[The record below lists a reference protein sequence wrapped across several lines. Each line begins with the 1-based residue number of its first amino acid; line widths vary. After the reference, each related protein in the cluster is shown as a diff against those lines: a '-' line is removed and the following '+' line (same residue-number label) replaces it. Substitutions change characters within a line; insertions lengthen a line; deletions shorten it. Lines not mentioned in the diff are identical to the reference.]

1 MNPSPKMNDNFFLP
15 ICFAAA
21 AHGALLFGFAK
32 TPRSPAPPAEK
43 PRPTIF
49 VIREAEEPVP
59 EIVDTKSSNTAL
71 RIEPAAPQLPRSA
84 EPLPVDITHRITMKP
99 PAFQRVDASDI
110 HRIVD
115 FAGGPVGKGNKPPFG
130 DVLSSIHLDNTPR
143 TRFQATP
150 TYPFEA
156 KRTGTPGEVHV
167 EFVVDERGR
176 VIDPR
181 VVYSSNRI
189 FDEPTLRAV
198 AKWQF
203 EPGRRNGKTVKFR
216 MTVPVMFNLNEGS

>member
-1 MNPSPKMNDNFFLP
+1 MNDNFFLP

-21 AHGALLFGFAK
+21 AHGALLFGFTK
-32 TPRSPAPPAEK
+32 TPRALAPSAEK
-43 PRPTIF
+43 TETKYF
-49 VIREAEEPVP
+49 ELREAEEPVP
-59 EIVDTKSSNTAL
+59 EIADTKPADAAPRS
-71 RIEPAAPQLPRSA
+71 EPSAPQLPRGP
-84 EPLPVDITHRITMKP
+84 EPLHVDVTSLITMKP

-110 HRIVD
+110 RRIDD
-115 FAGGPVGKGNKPPFG
+115 FTGGPVGKGDKPPLG

-156 KRTGTPGEVHV
+156 RRTGTPGEVHV

>member
-1 MNPSPKMNDNFFLP
+1 MNDNFFLP

-21 AHGALLFGFAK
+21 VHGALLFGFTK

-43 PRPTIF
+43 IITCFFP
-49 VIREAEEPVP
+49 IRQAEEPVP
-59 EIVDTKSSNTAL
+59 EIAETKSTDKTPRN
-71 RIEPAAPQLPRSA
+71 EPAAPQPPRGP
-84 EPLPVDITHRITMKP
+84 EPSPVDVTTSPTMKL
-99 PAFQRVDASDI
+99 PAFQPVDASDI
-110 HRIVD
+110 RRIVD
-115 FAGGPVGKGNKPPFG
+115 FRGIRDGKGDKPPFG

-150 TYPFEA
+150 AYPFEA

>member
-1 MNPSPKMNDNFFLP
+1 MNDNFFLP

-21 AHGALLFGFAK
+21 AHGALLFGFTK
-32 TPRSPAPPAEK
+32 TPRLPETPAKKIAPH
-43 PRPTIF
+43 IF
-49 VIREAEEPVP
+49 EIRLVEEPVP
-59 EIVDTKSSNTAL
+59 EIADTNFTDKAP
-71 RIEPAAPQLPRSA
+71 RKEPAPPQLPRSA
-84 EPLPVDITHRITMKP
+84 EPPPVEVTKSITMNP
-99 PAFQRVDASDI
+99 PAFERVDSRDI
-110 HRIVD
+110 KRIVD
-115 FAGGPVGKGNKPPFG
+115 LGGIQDGTGDKPPFG

-150 TYPFEA
+150 VYPFEA

-203 EPGRRNGKTVKFR
+203 EPGRRNGQAVKFR